1 MMESV
6 YGKEWKAMGA
16 ETKSRADAE
25 VSDSWRCRQEK
36 EYRKK
41 VQHIR
46 DMWFV
51 DNLDLHRIAIKSGL
65 DVETVRGIISYRIAG
80 AVE

>member
-1 MMESV
+1 MNT
-6 YGKEWKAMGA
+6 

-36 EYRKK
+36 EYSKK
-41 VQHIR
+41 VRHIR
-46 DMWFV
+46 DMWYV
-51 DNLDLHRIAIKSGL
+51 DHLDLHRIAIKSGM

-80 AVE
+80 HIE